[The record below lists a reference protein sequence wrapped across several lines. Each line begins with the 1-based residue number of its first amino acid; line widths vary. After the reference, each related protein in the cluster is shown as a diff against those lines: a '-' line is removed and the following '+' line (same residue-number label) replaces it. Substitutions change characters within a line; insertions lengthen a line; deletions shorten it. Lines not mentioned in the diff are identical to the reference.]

1 MAQNRDLKILKSAE
15 IGQKCSRLAPKAPR
29 YPRVSFCEPLESYM
43 TLGKKL
49 RKKFQKSYPPPKKK
63 VHFFFGCGVGGVKL
77 LNGVL
82 RGYHSA

>member
-63 VHFFFGCGVGGVKL
+63 GLFWGVGKIIKWCFQRVSL
-77 LNGVL
+77 
-82 RGYHSA
+82 SM